1 MESIQNWAVGLC
13 FCAAA
18 VSLATFLLPSG
29 KMEKPVRLI
38 AGAVFLLLLLAPF
51 RSCQWNSFYLPESE
65 VEVSDVLSRSLEE
78 EAKQQVMEQWEEGL
92 RNFAEQ
98 VLSEEGIIPIKIEI
112 FMDTSNEPSIS
123 IEQIEVTVSRADMVR
138 SPAVCASLESR
149 MGVPC
154 VFVCGDE

>member
-1 MESIQNWAVGLC
+1 
-13 FCAAA
+13 
-18 VSLATFLLPSG
+18 
-29 KMEKPVRLI
+29 MEKPVRLI

-112 FMDTSNEPSIS
+112 FMDTSNA
-123 IEQIEVTVSRADMVR
+123 VSYTHLDVYKRQL
-138 SPAVCASLESR
+138 PLL
-149 MGVPC
+149 
-154 VFVCGDE
+154 GDRT